1 MQAIDLFVCRIING
15 PCRPV
20 VRHCLYGIAV
30 FHHGGKG
37 FGGVA
42 ELAEVDRA
50 ISFVTCRK
58 QVVAALSV
66 LNRKVEFALG
76 KITANQALGSSN
88 ADFA

>member
-20 VRHCLYGIAV
+20 VRRCLYGIAV

-42 ELAEVDRA
+42 ELTEVDRA
-50 ISFVTCRK
+50 ISFVACRK
-58 QVVAALSV
+58 QVVAARSV
-66 LNRKVEFALG
+66 LNRKVEFTLG

-88 ADFA
+88 TDFT